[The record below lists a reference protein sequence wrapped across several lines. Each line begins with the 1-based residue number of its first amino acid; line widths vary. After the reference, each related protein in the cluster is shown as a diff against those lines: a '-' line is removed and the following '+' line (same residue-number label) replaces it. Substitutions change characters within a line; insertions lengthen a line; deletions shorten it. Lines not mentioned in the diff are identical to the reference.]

1 MMHVLVCNSWANSF
15 NPEIKYHNEA
25 EAVFLSHFFILVS
38 FSPSDFYRRPKA
50 VLRNSPN
57 RRQFSGDC
65 KSSLGWFWR
74 PALQITRKVKPPSQN
89 RMWGL
94 LVTGTL
100 PLMIEKTLHWQYFN
114 DWKTLHWHYNYRN
127 IYSLIFS
134 FNIYSLFLFI

>member
-1 MMHVLVCNSWANSF
+1 MYVLVRNSWANSL

-25 EAVFLSHFFILVS
+25 EAVFLSHFLIFVS

-50 VLRNSPN
+50 VLWNSPN
-57 RRQFSGDC
+57 RRQFLGDC

-74 PALQITRKVKPPSQN
+74 PALQITHKVKPPSQN

-100 PLMIEKTLHWQYFN
+100 QTTQKKCVNKIEKTFMNKKLEHMIYMGC
-114 DWKTLHWHYNYRN
+114 RN
-127 IYSLIFS
+127 IITKS
-134 FNIYSLFLFI
+134 